1 MTDFL
6 THRSVAEL
14 SLTGMGLDV
23 LGGCYLAYDLLGGKR
38 GPLRTIAQATGYI
51 ALFFVGYNIVVGLRY
66 AIVAASGMGILLAIE
81 FRRAAINPARHRE
94 RRATVLLFAF
104 LRGFVLGLAGIS
116 IAGLSFGVV
125 FGMLSGMG
133 LSISYALGFAPTHDY
148 EAKSEPHLSWHK
160 VFASLWRA
168 AVVSVAG
175 IVAGVLTSAETHW
188 ILFGLKLGLAAGT
201 VSAMVSL
208 FSPTIEWW
216 IENLPERRLGVIGV
230 GLILVGVLFQSV
242 QYWFVVLDVPVH

>member
-1 MTDFL
+1 MADFI
-6 THRSVAEL
+6 THRLVAEL
-14 SLTGMGLDV
+14 SLAGMGLDV

-51 ALFFVGYNIVVGLRY
+51 AVFFTGYNILVGLRY

-81 FRRAAINPARHRE
+81 FRRAAISPARGRE

-125 FGMLSGMG
+125 FGILSGIG
-133 LSISYALGFAPTHDY
+133 LSISYVLGFAPTHDY
-148 EAKSEPHLSWHK
+148 EAKSKPYLSLHK

-175 IVAGVLTSAETHW
+175 IVAGLLTSAETHW

-201 VSAMVSL
+201 VSAMIGL
-208 FSPTIEWW
+208 FSPTVEWW

-230 GLILVGVLFQSV
+230 GLILVGMLFQSV
-242 QYWFVVLDVPVH
+242 QYWLIVFDMPVH

>member
-1 MTDFL
+1 MPHLL
-6 THRSVAEL
+6 THEFVAEL

-23 LGGCYLAYDLLGGKR
+23 LGGCYLAYELLGGKR

-51 ALFFVGYNIVVGLRY
+51 ALFFIGYNIVVGLRY

-81 FRRAAINPARHRE
+81 FRRAAINPTWSRE

-116 IAGLSFGVV
+116 IAGPSFGVV
-125 FGMLSGMG
+125 FGILSGIG
-133 LSISYALGFAPTHDY
+133 LSISYALGFAPTQDY
-148 EAKSEPHLSWHK
+148 ETKSKPHLSKHK
-160 VFASLWRA
+160 VLASFWRA

-175 IVAGVLTSAETHW
+175 MVAGLLPAAETHW
-188 ILFGLKLGLAAGT
+188 VLFGLKLGMAAGT

-216 IENLPERRLGVIGV
+216 IENLPERRLGVMGV
-230 GLILVGVLFQSV
+230 GLILVGMLFQSV
-242 QYWFVVLDVPVH
+242 QY